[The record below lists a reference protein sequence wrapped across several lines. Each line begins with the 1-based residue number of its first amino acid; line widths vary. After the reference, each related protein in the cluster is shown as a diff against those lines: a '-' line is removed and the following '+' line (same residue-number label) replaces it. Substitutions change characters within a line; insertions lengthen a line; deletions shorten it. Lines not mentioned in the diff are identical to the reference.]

1 MMKSKKWLI
10 SLGLAVVLVV
20 AFALPACEPVEEG
33 WWVSPYTGEEV
44 TLNLRTST
52 VQSESDTGQGIRED
66 LLDFGI
72 HVNYQTVET
81 TTYLEQLYEPY
92 SNGWDLFVGEEEPSA
107 DPIAD
112 WIWMLITDPWGW
124 GWDWAPTYW
133 YDEDFNVDFV
143 DIYTAE
149 DPNVPRGELQAI
161 ANEELPMYMLYRQH
175 VISAYRTN
183 RWENWY
189 NELGG
194 PVYWFNPWSIYE
206 VEWVGDGGTK
216 KLTVGTLTDVPSLN
230 MDEESLEHSNM
241 GCLYKRMVYET
252 LAAYPKVGAA
262 PDDPNVFI
270 PKLAVNY
277 TVTTEMRYHPV
288 NLAMEEAQVWTWE
301 LREGVKWHDGEDFT
315 ADDVEFSLENAI
327 SEWDPAKPICWEEY
341 WEGDGG
347 IYWWLNVTGPYE
359 IEFIYEEPITTA
371 HPPVWMTWDC
381 IVPEHVFGL
390 AGNVTYPDDW
400 NEDPSAWDGEHIGT
414 GAFKWAEYQHNNHHK
429 WVRNDEWWG
438 YTDPR
443 FDQIDID
450 ELWFQIFP
458 SMESLTAAFQ
468 ADEIDTYMASF
479 SYANIP
485 SFLEDSDITVEV
497 VPGIAVYYLG
507 FNFWA
512 EDETADY
519 YYYYYDH
526 DEEIYE
532 YGGLNYTV
540 NPLHDK
546 ALRKAIAYAID
557 VQNIIDVALGGDTYL
572 DDVAHGD
579 LPAYA
584 ELADAWIYPE
594 SEGHNEELEMYE
606 YNPTKAEQ
614 LLRDAGYTKT
624 TDE

>member
-1 MMKSKKWLI
+1 MKSKKWLI
-10 SLGLAVVLVV
+10 SLCLAVVLVL
-20 AFALPACEPVEEG
+20 AFALPSCTTEGKG

-44 TLNLRTST
+44 TLELRTST
-52 VQSESDTGQGIRED
+52 ALTESDTGLAIKED
-66 LLDFGI
+66 LEDFGI
-72 HVNYQTVET
+72 HVNFLTVET
-81 TTYLEQLYEPY
+81 TTYLEQLYQPY
-92 SNGWDLFVGEEEPSA
+92 SNGWNLFVGEEEPSA

-112 WIWMLITDPWGW
+112 WIWMLVTDPWGW
-124 GWDWAPTYW
+124 GWDWSPTYW
-133 YDEDFNVDFV
+133 YDEDFNERFE

-149 DPNVPRGELQAI
+149 DPNVPRKDLQAI

-183 RWENWY
+183 RWINWY

-216 KLTVGTLTDVPSLN
+216 KLTVGTLTDVPNLY
-230 MDEESLEHSNM
+230 MDEEELEHSNM

-252 LAAYPKVGAA
+252 LAEYPKVGAD
-262 PDDPNVFI
+262 PDDTNELI
-270 PKLAVNY
+270 PKLATNY
-277 TVTTEMRYHPV
+277 AVTNEYRYHPV
-288 NLAMEEAQVWTWE
+288 NKEMQLAQVWTWQ
-301 LREGVKWHDGEDFT
+301 LREGVKWHDGENFT
-315 ADDVEFSLENAI
+315 AEDVKFSLENAI

-341 WEGDGG
+341 WEGGG
-347 IYWWLNVTGPYE
+347 ETIWWLNVTSPHE

-371 HPPVWMTWDC
+371 HIPVWMTWDC
-381 IVPEHVFGL
+381 IIPEHVFGS
-390 AGNVTYPDDW
+390 AGEGVYGDWDPDPK
-400 NEDPSAWDGEHIGT
+400 NWDGEHIGT
-414 GAFKWAEYQHNNHHK
+414 GAFKWEEYVHNDHHK
-429 WVRNDEWWG
+429 WVRNDDWWG

-458 SMESLTAAFQ
+458 SMESLTAAFET
-468 ADEIDTYMASF
+468 DEIDTYMASF

-485 SFLEDSDITVEV
+485 SFVEDPDITVEV

-507 FNFWA
+507 FNWYA
-512 EDETADY
+512 KSGDY
-519 YYYYYDH
+519 SYYD
-526 DEEIYE
+526 EETYE
-532 YGGLNYTV
+532 HGGLNYTV

-546 ALRKAIAYAID
+546 ALRKAIAYAIN
-557 VQNIIDVALGGDTYL
+557 VQDIIDVVLGGDTNL
-572 DDVAHGD
+572 ELVEHGE

-594 SEGHNEELEMYE
+594 SEGHNDELEMYE

-624 TDE
+624 TD